1 MNYAQI
7 NMCYIFSFVFIFT
20 LYCVLRV
27 RNKGDGDGELTQ
39 FSLQPNAEMVP
50 NVVHAS

>member
-1 MNYAQI
+1 MHKLICAILFILY
-7 NMCYIFSFVFIFT
+7 SF
-20 LYCVLRV
+20 LHYNCVLRV